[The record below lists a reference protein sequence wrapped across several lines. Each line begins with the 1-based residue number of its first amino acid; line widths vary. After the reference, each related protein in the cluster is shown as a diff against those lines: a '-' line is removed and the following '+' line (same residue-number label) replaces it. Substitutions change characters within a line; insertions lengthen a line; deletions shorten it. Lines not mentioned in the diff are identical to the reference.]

1 MAIKKDLI
9 IDVKTGDSEKN
20 IRDVN
25 KAVVDLNA
33 SFEDVY
39 GETQTLTG
47 RLGSLQDRLYQLAQ
61 AGDTASKEYRELTKE
76 AGRLKQAQMETD
88 KVIDATSQRL
98 GSKLVK
104 STQFASAGVQVVTG
118 GMAAMGV
125 ESENAD
131 KAIAGV
137 VGAMAVTSG
146 LETMQETFKSVRA
159 LGSAIKAST
168 IFQKAATAAQ
178 WLWNMALNA
187 NPIGLIVIAVTALI
201 SAGYGLLKL
210 FKFLTKG
217 TEDYTTS
224 VENNS
229 KALDDQAKANE
240 NATKEAKRNADQQL
254 AMAKAQGKSK
264 EEIRELEK
272 AIAQKTITDAE
283 ATKALAD
290 KTLATQKQT
299 LADLEA
305 KGVDE
310 ELIKAQ
316 EENVKKAE
324 KILETSTSNLQSAKD
339 NDLAITNRY
348 LVEDAQAVTDSNKT
362 KAEKQKEADDKAA
375 EALKASREA
384 LKGIVEG
391 YEDEAEN
398 RLADTEQKKLDLQK
412 IREQEALDDLKLTGD
427 EKLEAQGLLND
438 KFTNLQSDL
447 NKKTK
452 EERDKVLADDKK
464 ADDALK
470 IQKDTFIAN
479 QIQDDLERLKRLK
492 EILEEEKKLEL
503 ERLTLKRDSYEVGSA
518 EYITA
523 NNALESAK
531 QGFAERETTLNG
543 EVSDT
548 NISIAEKER
557 DAKMETLGAV
567 GNALGA
573 FTNLAGKETQAG
585 KALAIAQAT
594 IATYTGMA
602 EIWGAKAEGTATT
615 TLLSKIA
622 ASAVVA
628 ANGFAAVKNIASTKV
643 PSTSGGGGSAPSAP
657 RPQRPTFNLT
667 GSSGNSQLANLIG
680 EANGNNQS
688 DRPLKA
694 YVIGKDVTTQQEL
707 DRQLEDSAEI

>member
-61 AGDTASKEYRELTKE
+61 AGDTASQEYRELTRE

-131 KAIAGV
+131 RAIAGV

-159 LGSAIKAST
+159 LGQAIKAST
-168 IFQKAATAAQ
+168 VFQKIATAAQ

-187 NPIGLIVIAVTALI
+187 NPIGIIVIAVTALI
-201 SAGYGLLKL
+201 AAGYGLIKL
-210 FKFLTKG
+210 FQFLIKD
-217 TEDYTTS
+217 TEDYTTA

-240 NATKEAKRNADQQL
+240 NATKEAKKSADQQL

-264 EEIRELEK
+264 DEIRELEK
-272 AIAQKTITDAE
+272 AIAKKTITDAE

-310 ELIKAQ
+310 ELIEAQ
-316 EENVKKAE
+316 QENVKKAE

-362 KAEKQKEADDKAA
+362 KAEKQKEAEDKAA

-391 YEDEAEN
+391 YEDQAEN

-412 IREQEALDDLKLTGD
+412 IREQEELDALKLSGD
-427 EKLEAQGLLND
+427 EKLEAQRLLND
-438 KFTNLQSDL
+438 KFTNLQADL
-447 NKKTK
+447 NEKTK

-470 IQKDTFIAN
+470 IQKDTFLAN

-503 ERLTLKRDSYEVGSA
+503 ERLTMKRDSYEVGSA

-557 DAKMETLGAV
+557 DAKMSTLNDV

-573 FTNLAGKETQAG
+573 FSALAGKETAAG

-594 IATYTGMA
+594 ISTFTGIA
-602 EIWGAKAEGTATT
+602 DIWGAEGVGTPTMILA
-615 TLLSKIA
+615 SKIA
-622 ASAVVA
+622 SSAAVA
-628 ANGFAAVKNIASTKV
+628 ASGFAAVKGIVNTKV
-643 PSTSGGGGSAPSAP
+643 PNSGGGGGMPSAP

-688 DRPLKA
+688 DRPIRA
-694 YVIGKDVTTQQEL
+694 FVVGKDVSTQQEM
-707 DRQLEDSAEI
+707 DRQLENSAEI

>member
-9 IDVKTGDSEKN
+9 IDVSTGDSEKN
-20 IRDVN
+20 LRDVN

-39 GETQTLTG
+39 GETATLTG

-61 AGDTASKEYRELTKE
+61 AGDTASQEYRELSKE

-88 KVIDATSQRL
+88 KVIDASAQRL

-125 ESENAD
+125 ESEKAD

-159 LGSAIKAST
+159 LGQAIKAST

-187 NPIGLIVIAVTALI
+187 NPIGLIVVAVTALI

-210 FKFLTKG
+210 FQFLTKD

-224 VENNS
+224 VEANS

-240 NATKEAKRNADQQL
+240 NATKEAKRSADQQV

-272 AIAQKTITDAE
+272 AIANKTITDAE
-283 ATKALAD
+283 ATKVLAE

-316 EENVKKAE
+316 QENVKKAE
-324 KILETSTSNLQSAKD
+324 KILEKSTSNLQSA
-339 NDLAITNRY
+339 NDSKLALTNKY

-362 KAEKQKEADDKAA
+362 KADKQKEADKKAQ
-375 EALKASREA
+375 EDLKANREA
-384 LKGIVEG
+384 LKGIIEG
-391 YEDEAEN
+391 YEDEAED

-412 IREQEALDDLKLTGD
+412 TREQEALDDLKLTGE
-427 EKLEAQGLLND
+427 EKAAAQKLLDD
-438 KFTNLQSDL
+438 KFVNLQKDL

-452 EERDKVLADDKK
+452 KERDKVLADDKR

-479 QIQDDLERLKRLK
+479 QIEDDLERLNRLK
-492 EILEEEKKLEL
+492 EILEEEKRIEL
-503 ERLTLKRDSYEVGSA
+503 ERLTMKRDSYAEGTA
-518 EYITA
+518 EYIAA
-523 NNALESAK
+523 NNELEKAK
-531 QGFAERETTLNG
+531 QGFAERETTLNN
-543 EVSDT
+543 EVSDANT
-548 NISIAEKER
+548 ATAQAEK
-557 DAKMETLGAV
+557 DAKIDALDEYGAMFAQV
-567 GNALGA
+567 GNLI
-573 FTNLAGKETQAG
+573 GKETAAG
-585 KALAIAQAT
+585 KAASVAAATISTYTSATKAYESQLAIATPDAPVRAALAAGVAVAT
-594 IATYTGMA
+594 GLANV
-602 EIWGAKAEGTATT
+602 K
-615 TLLSKIA
+615 KILE
-622 ASAVVA
+622 V
-628 ANGFAAVKNIASTKV
+628 KV
-643 PSTSGGGGSAPSAP
+643 PGGGGGGAVPS
-657 RPQRPTFNLT
+657 RPQVPRFNLT
-667 GSSGNSQLANLIG
+667 GSSGNGQLANLIG
-680 EANGNNQS
+680 ESVGNNQS
-688 DRPLKA
+688 NRPIKA
-694 YVIGKDVTTQQEL
+694 YVVGKDVTTQQEM
-707 DRQLEDSAEI
+707 DRQLQNSAEI